1 MGLTTV
7 SVCTLHS
14 CKPVSLTLPFVLS
27 LSPHSSS
34 LSLSTF
40 LSEVLSPD
48 VAEMLLVVRRDV
60 EEYGTWLNSDLRKWF
75 LWPGH
80 SFIHSAW
87 DSNFCSILEK
97 TNNILENKRR
107 LTKSNYFRKCITGC
121 WGVWALLHTRS
132 SKENLRW
139 RGISVPN
146 GLFVTVYWLLF
157 GFLHYNCIY
166 ILFPSLSSFLR
177 GYALHCRGRPV
188 GTGLSFSY
196 SMHWGGTEEV
206 LDVMLTPD
214 CVKIMLLFVF
224 CLHLT
229 MHIQVNGST
238 VFLLHVLKLH
248 TEDIKK
254 MLFICNGVSR
264 CLSVCIQVFQRFS
277 STVHSQ
283 LSDLNKD
290 KLYSLLLFYLY

>member
-1 MGLTTV
+1 
-7 SVCTLHS
+7 
-14 CKPVSLTLPFVLS
+14 
-27 LSPHSSS
+27 
-34 LSLSTF
+34 
-40 LSEVLSPD
+40 
-48 VAEMLLVVRRDV
+48 MLLVVRRDV
-60 EEYGTWLNSDLRKWF
+60 EEYGTWLNSDDLRKWF
-75 LWPGH
+75 LWPEH
-80 SFIHSAW
+80 SIHSAW
-87 DSNFCSILEK
+87 DSNSCSTLEK
-97 TNNILENKRR
+97 QITFLENKRR
-107 LTKSNYFRKCITGC
+107 LTKSTYFRKCITGC

-166 ILFPSLSSFLR
+166 LFPSLSSFFR
-177 GYALHCRGRPV
+177 SYALHCRGRPV
-188 GTGLSFSY
+188 RTGLSLFY
-196 SMHWGGTEEV
+196 ALRRYRRGIGCHVDTWLCENNASM
-206 LDVMLTPD
+206 
-214 CVKIMLLFVF
+214 FVF
-224 CLHLT
+224 CLCLHLT